1 MNEPSIT
8 PEAEPA
14 PAKPT
19 SNGWRTFGIIVIT
32 IAITAGLGYWLITT
46 YLFPEKFTPVVL
58 NKSEQQTLDRKIQR
72 IGGHAVSSK
81 GKSLEAK
88 PYSEVGASRD
98 IYFTEKE
105 LNAVLANNT
114 DLANKL
120 AINLSDD
127 LVSALLLVD
136 LDPEFPV
143 LGGKTVKL
151 TAGMELGL
159 TKGKP
164 HAVLKG
170 VSIWG
175 VPLPNAWLG
184 NMKNIDLIQEF
195 GQAGGFWQA
204 INDGVD
210 KIEVDDGQLRIT
222 LKE

>member
-1 MNEPSIT
+1 MNEPSIM
-8 PEAEPA
+8 PGAETA
-14 PAKPT
+14 PSKPKG
-19 SNGWRTFGIIVIT
+19 NAWRTFGIVILTIIVT
-32 IAITAGLGYWLITT
+32 VTVGYLLLAN
-46 YLFPEKFTPVVL
+46 YLFPDKFTPVVL
-58 NKSEQQTLDRKIQR
+58 SASEQQVLDKKLERAG
-72 IGGHAVSSK
+72 IGSP
-81 GKSLEAK
+81 GKRNSLKAE
-88 PYSEVGASRD
+88 PYSEVGAGRD
-98 IYFTEKE
+98 IHFTEKE
-105 LNAVLANNT
+105 LNAMLANNT
-114 DLANKL
+114 DLADKL

-136 LDPEFPV
+136 LDPTFPV

-159 TKGKP
+159 TQGKP

-184 NMKNIDLIQEF
+184 NMKNIDLMQEF

-204 INDGVD
+204 INEGVD
-210 KIEVDDGQLRIT
+210 QIEVEDGQLRIM

>member
-8 PEAEPA
+8 PGAGPV
-14 PAKPT
+14 PAKPK

-32 IAITAGLGYWLITT
+32 IVVTIAIGYWLVTS
-46 YLFPEKFTPVVL
+46 YLFPDKFTPVVL
-58 NKSEQQTLDRKIQR
+58 NESEQQVLDKKLKRV
-72 IGGHAVSSK
+72 GVGASATSK
-81 GKSLEAK
+81 ALKAE

-98 IYFTEKE
+98 IHFTEKE
-105 LNAVLANNT
+105 LNAMLANNT
-114 DLANKL
+114 DLADKL
-120 AINLSDD
+120 AINLSDE

-136 LDPEFPV
+136 LDPTFPV

-159 TKGKP
+159 NNGKP

-184 NMKNIDLIQEF
+184 NMKNMDLIEEF
-195 GQAGGFWQA
+195 GESGGFWQA
-204 INDGVD
+204 VNEGVET
-210 KIEVDDGQLRIT
+210 IEVEDGQLRIR

>member
-1 MNEPSIT
+1 MSEPSIT
-8 PEAEPA
+8 PGAEPA
-14 PAKPT
+14 PEKSS
-19 SNGWRTFGIIVIT
+19 SNGWRTFGIVVIT
-32 IAITAGLGYWLITT
+32 IAATVAVGYWLVTE
-46 YLFPEKFTPVVL
+46 YLFPDKFTPVEL
-58 NKSEQQTLDRKIQR
+58 SKSEQRVLDKKLAR
-72 IGGHAVSSK
+72 IGGSAPAK
-81 GKSLEAK
+81 NKSLEAV
-88 PYSEVGASRD
+88 PYSEIGASRD
-98 IYFTEKE
+98 IHFSEKE
-105 LNAVLANNT
+105 LNAMLANNT

-136 LDPEFPV
+136 LDPAYPV
-143 LGGKTVKL
+143 LGGETVKL
-151 TAGMELGL
+151 TAGMDLGL
-159 TKGKP
+159 TNGKP

-210 KIEVDDGQLRIT
+210 KIEVEDGQLRIT